1 MVTSGPHLRAVMSRL
16 RMKTSRPTSLFQ
28 EFPAPAA
35 GDWRRAAE
43 ESLAGAPFEKKLV
56 TRTPEGIDLQPIY
69 TAADVSPVT
78 GEWPGLAPYGR
89 GATALGARAEGW
101 LICQELPYG
110 RPEELNAALLHD
122 LNRGQNAV
130 NLLFDVATRL
140 GLDPDEAQP
149 GEVGGCGL
157 SLATLDDLLRA
168 LRGVDLAAVPVH
180 APAGAAAL
188 PVAAMFVAA
197 LAEQGKKAT
206 DLRGAIFTDPFS
218 EWLGRGS
225 LPGGLEAAYDNMA
238 ALTEWA
244 GRVRSP
250 LRTVGVGANYW
261 ADAGGSAVH
270 ELGFGLATG
279 VEYLRELAARKITPG
294 RAAPRFLFTF
304 SSGSNFFMEVAK
316 FRAARLLWARAA
328 AAAGAGP
335 AATRLVCH
343 ARTSL
348 WNKTVLD
355 PHVNLLRATTEAFA
369 AVVGG
374 CASLHVA
381 PFDECV
387 RVPDDFSRRLARN
400 IQLILAEECQLGRVV
415 DPAGGSHYVEALTR
429 QLAEKAWALFQQV
442 EQRGGMAAA
451 IREGFPQG
459 EVDKLA
465 GERIAAVSSRRDG
478 IIGTNLHPNLK
489 ETALSGTQPN
499 YVVLAAHR
507 ARQIAG
513 HRLSADP
520 EHSAEVLKKLARIDR
535 TAPALLMKQ
544 LTAAFA
550 EGATLGEVSKV
561 LRAGQADAPTVK
573 PLRIRRRSEG
583 FEALRRRAEAFAA
596 RTGERPKVF
605 LANLGPRKQHAA
617 RADFSTGFF
626 AAGGFAVVSPPGF
639 NSPEEAATA
648 ALASGA
654 RIVVICSTDDTY
666 PALVPPLATAL
677 NAAPQPPFVVLAG
690 LPAPEVQQQFRAAGV
705 DEFIHLRADCAQVL
719 ARFQDQLD
727 L

>member
-1 MVTSGPHLRAVMSRL
+1 
-16 RMKTSRPTSLFQ
+16 MKSASRPPTLFQ
-28 EFPAPAA
+28 EFPLPAA
-35 GDWRRAAE
+35 GEWRRVAE
-43 ESLAGAPFEKKLV
+43 ESLEGAPFEKKLV

-69 TAADVSPVT
+69 TAAEVNPLA
-78 GEWPGLAPYGR
+78 GNWPGLPPFGR
-89 GATALGARAEGW
+89 GASTVGARAEGW
-101 LICQELPYG
+101 SVCQELPYG
-110 RPEELNAALLHD
+110 RPDEFNAALLHD

-157 SLATLDDLLRA
+157 SLATLDDLMRA

-180 APAGAAAL
+180 APAGTAAL
-188 PVAAMFVAA
+188 PVAAMFCAA
-197 LAEQGKKAT
+197 LAEQGKKPA
-206 DLRGAIFTDPFS
+206 DLRGAIFTDPVS
-218 EWLGRGS
+218 EWLGRGT

-238 ALTEWA
+238 VLTEWA
-244 GRVRSP
+244 SRARTP

-270 ELGFGLATG
+270 ELAFGLATG
-279 VEYLRELAARKITPG
+279 VDYLRALAARKISPG
-294 RAAPRFLFTF
+294 RAAARFVFTF

-328 AAAGAGP
+328 TAAGAP
-335 AATRLVCH
+335 AAAARLVCH

-381 PFDECV
+381 PFDECI

-400 IQLILAEECQLGRVV
+400 IQIILAEECQLGRVV
-415 DPAGGSHYVEALTR
+415 DPAGGSWYVESLTA
-429 QLAEKAWALFQQV
+429 QLAEKAWTLFQEV
-442 EQRGGMAAA
+442 EKQGGMAFA
-451 IREGFPQG
+451 IREGFPQTT
-459 EVDKLA
+459 VDRLA
-465 GERIAAVSSRRDG
+465 AERLTAVETRRDG

-489 ETALSGTQPN
+489 ESSLPVTNQPN
-499 YVVLAAHR
+499 YVVLAALR
-507 ARQIAG
+507 ARQVAG
-513 HRLSADP
+513 HRLSADA
-520 EHSAEVLKKLARIDR
+520 EHSAEVMKRLAHLGEA
-535 TAPALLMKQ
+535 TPATVMGH
-544 LTAAFA
+544 LTQAFA
-550 EGATLGEVSKV
+550 QGATLGEVSKV
-561 LRAGQADAPTVK
+561 LRAGRVDAPAIK
-573 PLRIRRRSEG
+573 PLRIRRRSEP
-583 FEALRRRAEAFAA
+583 FERLRRRAEAYAV
-596 RTGERPKVF
+596 RTGQRPKVF

-626 AAGGFAVVSPPGF
+626 AAGGFAVESNKGF
-639 NSPEEAATA
+639 ETPEAAATA

-666 PALVPPLATAL
+666 PALVPALAAAL
-677 NAAPQPPFVVLAG
+677 NRAEKPPFVVLAG
-690 LPAPEVQQQFRAAGV
+690 LPATPELQQRFRAAGV
-705 DEFIHLRADCAQVL
+705 DEFIHVRANCAQVL
-719 ARFQDQLD
+719 ARFHDQLD